1 MEIQDQQF
9 DCAYEQFND
18 SCRLF
23 LDKHYKSALTLAGAA
38 EEIWGKLIKKNNKS
52 STIITNTYEDLQLL
66 LIKNYEEKNQEKP
79 SKAFLND
86 VNDVLN
92 GPRNFAKHF
101 AGDQSG
107 AITKTFNTSNYILEL
122 LEKEPAECAES
133 MICRALLNYYKLF
146 GRSPD
151 SKEFRQFLS
160 KHIRLNKE

>member
-1 MEIQDQQF
+1 MENQNQQF
-9 DCAYEQFND
+9 DYAYEQFND

-38 EEIWGKLIKKNNKS
+38 EEIWGKLIEKNNKS
-52 STIITNTYEDLQLL
+52 STKNTNAYEDLKLF
-66 LIKNYEEKNQEKP
+66 LIKSYEEKKREKP
-79 SKAFLND
+79 CKYFLND
-86 VNDVLN
+86 VHDVLN

-101 AGDQSG
+101 MGDQSG
-107 AITKTFNTSNYILEL
+107 KIKNTFNSRNYILEL

-133 MICRALLNYYKLF
+133 MICRALLNYYKFL
-146 GRSPD
+146 GRLPD